1 MLPFDPS
8 AASGNARPPDPDH
21 LAPLT
26 ERVVRG
32 LGRLMGDPG
41 LAAADRIRLE
51 ADHRFL
57 SALDLDDIGAT
68 AEALV
73 AYLPRVISGVE
84 AVIPLYLRLQRDL
97 QSLSACANGVV
108 AVGGLADRPV
118 PVGSPP
124 GATLEHEHG
133 EDGIGTDTVGMS
145 PHQGVAARG
154 RGGPA
159 PGWPRSRTLALRLL
173 FGVGGLLVPL
183 VVLASRA
190 LAHGQVGAS
199 VVLVAALGV
208 VAAAAGL
215 LARAVVVP
223 GVLPHWLLA
232 RIEPPTTPLGARA
245 ASAARAVWRAEPSVQ
260 SMVES

>member
-8 AASGNARPPDPDH
+8 PTSGSARPPAPDH

-32 LGRLMGDPG
+32 LGRLVGDPG

-118 PVGSPP
+118 PVGVPP
-124 GATLEHEHG
+124 PAALDH
-133 EDGIGTDTVGMS
+133 EDGLDGVGADTVAVD
-145 PHQGVAARG
+145 PHRGLGAEGRRGSAA
-154 RGGPA
+154 
-159 PGWPRSRTLALRLL
+159 GWSRSRTLALRLL
-173 FGVGGLLVPL
+173 FGVGALLVPL

-190 LAHGQVGAS
+190 LAHSEVGAS

-215 LARAVVVP
+215 LARAAVVP
-223 GVLPHWLLA
+223 GVLPYWLLA

-245 ASAARAVWRAEPSVQ
+245 ADAARAVWRAEPPVQ